1 MPVKLLRRT
10 GIALL
15 TALALLAPAFS
26 ARAGEPGGPIG
37 LEDHPIPGQYIVT
50 LATGARDVDAAA
62 AALASRYGAS
72 LLHVYRYA
80 LQGFAARMNEQAALA
95 LSRDPLVA
103 SVEEDGVVQALDTQ
117 TNATWGL
124 DRIDQRDLPLDTN
137 YTYNAT
143 GAGVTAYI
151 IDTGIRFTHTEFG
164 GRASS
169 GVDEI
174 DGGTADDCNGHGTHV
189 AGTVGGATYGVAKSV
204 TLVAVRVLDCSGSGT
219 TSQVIA
225 GIDWV
230 TGDHT
235 TGPAVAN
242 MSLGGGASS
251 SLDAAVQ
258 NSIVDGVTYA
268 IAAGNGNFLGIA
280 QDACNY
286 SPARVTQALTVAAT
300 DKNDAKASWSNY
312 GTCVDLFAPGVG
324 ITSAWG
330 TSDTATNTISGT
342 SMATPHVAGVAAL
355 YLSTNPTAAV
365 SQVENAVTSNAT
377 PNKVTGAGTGSPN
390 LLLYSGFIGG
400 GSPTNSPPVASFTY
414 SCSGLTCSFTDTS
427 TDPENNISTRNWG
440 FGDSTGSSTQNPT
453 HTYAAGGTYAV
464 TLTVIDSVGASSSTS
479 QNVAVVA
486 QAGAIT
492 LAARGYKVKG
502 YQKVDLTWSPSGQ
515 SAYVD
520 VYRDSVLIKM
530 VANNGAYTDPINRR
544 GSATYTYKVCLA
556 GSTTCSNTATV
567 TF

>member
-1 MPVKLLRRT
+1 MLGT
-10 GIALL
+10 ALL
-15 TALALLAPAFS
+15 VSAALLAPQAS
-26 ARAGEPGGPIG
+26 AAASTKS
-37 LEDHPIPGQYIVT
+37 YIVVFKDT
-50 LATGARDVDAAA
+50 VLDPAAVATQQGRAHGFQ
-62 AALASRYGAS
+62 ASF
-72 LLHVYRYA
+72 VYRWA
-80 LQGFAARMNEQAALA
+80 LKGYAARMNEQAALA

-117 TNATWGL
+117 TSATWGL
-124 DRIDQRDLPLDTN
+124 DRSDQRDLPLDTN

-151 IDTGIRFTHTEFG
+151 IDTGIRLSHTEFG

-174 DGGTADDCNGHGTHV
+174 DGGTADDCHGHGTHV
-189 AGTVGGATYGVAKSV
+189 AGTVGGATYGVAKQV
-204 TLVAVRVLDCSGSGT
+204 ALVAVRVLDCSGNGT
-219 TSQVIA
+219 TAQVIA

-258 NSIVDGVTYA
+258 NSIADGITYA
-268 IAAGNGNFLGIA
+268 IAAGNGNFFGIA

-330 TSDTATNTISGT
+330 TGDSVTNTISGT

-355 YLSTNPTAAV
+355 YLSTNTTATV

-390 LLLYSGFIGG
+390 LLLYSGLTGG

-414 SCSGLTCSFTDTS
+414 SCSGLMCSFTDTS
-427 TDPENNISTRNWG
+427 TDPDSNIATRSWD
-440 FGDSTGSSTQNPT
+440 FGDNNTESSSQTPT
-453 HTYAAGGTYAV
+453 HTYAADGTYLV
-464 TLTVIDSVGASSSTS
+464 KLTVIDSVGASSFTS
-479 QNVAVVA
+479 QSVPVVA

-502 YQKVDLTWSPSGQ
+502 YQKVDLTWTPSGQ
-515 SAYVD
+515 SEYVI
-520 VYRDSVLIKM
+520 VHRDSVPIQTENDG
-530 VANNGAYTDPINRR
+530 VYTDPINRR
-544 GSATYTYKVCLA
+544 GSATYTYKVCSA
-556 GSTTCSNTATV
+556 GSTTTCSNTVTV

>member
-1 MPVKLLRRT
+1 MVFKDTVLD
-10 GIALL
+10 
-15 TALALLAPAFS
+15 PA
-26 ARAGEPGGPIG
+26 AVATQQGRAHGF
-37 LEDHPIPGQYIVT
+37 Q
-50 LATGARDVDAAA
+50 
-62 AALASRYGAS
+62 ASF
-72 LLHVYRYA
+72 VYRWA
-80 LQGFAARMNEQAALA
+80 LKGYAARMNEQAALA

-124 DRIDQRDLPLDTN
+124 DRSDQRDLPLDTN

-151 IDTGIRFTHTEFG
+151 IDTGIRLTHTEFG

-174 DGGTADDCNGHGTHV
+174 DGGTADDCHGHGTHV
-189 AGTVGGATYGVAKSV
+189 AGTVGGATYGVAKQV
-204 TLVAVRVLDCSGSGT
+204 ALVAVRVLDCSGNGT
-219 TSQVIA
+219 TAQVIA

-230 TGDHT
+230 TGHHT

-258 NSIVDGVTYA
+258 NSIADGITYA
-268 IAAGNGNFLGIA
+268 IAAGNGNFFGIA

-330 TSDTATNTISGT
+330 TGDSVTNTISGT
-342 SMATPHVAGVAAL
+342 SMATLHVAGVAAL
-355 YLSTNPTAAV
+355 YLSTNPTATM
-365 SQVENAVTSNAT
+365 SQVENALTSNAT

-400 GSPTNSPPVASFTY
+400 GSPTNNSPPVASFTY

-427 TDPENNISTRNWG
+427 TDPENNIATRNWD
-440 FGDSTGSSTQNPT
+440 FGDSIVSSSQNPT
-453 HTYAAGGTYAV
+453 HAYATDGTYLV
-464 TLTVIDSVGASSSTS
+464 TLTVTDTFDASSSTS
-479 QNVAVVA
+479 HSVPVAA
-486 QAGAIT
+486 QEGAIT

-515 SAYVD
+515 SGYVD
-520 VYRDSVLIKM
+520 VYRDSVKIRT

-556 GSTTCSNTATV
+556 GSTTTCSNTVTV

>member
-1 MPVKLLRRT
+1 MLGT
-10 GIALL
+10 ALL
-15 TALALLAPAFS
+15 VSAALLAPQAS
-26 ARAGEPGGPIG
+26 AAASTKS
-37 LEDHPIPGQYIVT
+37 YIVVFKDT
-50 LATGARDVDAAA
+50 VLDPAAVATQQGRAHGFQ
-62 AALASRYGAS
+62 ASF
-72 LLHVYRYA
+72 VYRWA
-80 LQGFAARMNEQAALA
+80 LKGYAARMNEQAALA

-117 TNATWGL
+117 TSATWGL
-124 DRIDQRDLPLDTN
+124 DRSDQRDLPLDTN

-151 IDTGIRFTHTEFG
+151 IDTGIRLSHTEFG

-174 DGGTADDCNGHGTHV
+174 DGGTADDCHGHGTHV
-189 AGTVGGATYGVAKSV
+189 AGTVGGATYGVAKQV
-204 TLVAVRVLDCSGSGT
+204 ALVAVRVLDCSGNGT
-219 TSQVIA
+219 TAQVIA

-230 TGDHT
+230 TGHHT
-235 TGPAVAN
+235 GGPAVAN

-258 NSIVDGVTYA
+258 NSIADGITYA
-268 IAAGNGNFLGIA
+268 IAAGNGNFFGIA

-330 TSDTATNTISGT
+330 TGDSVTNTISGT

-355 YLSTNPTAAV
+355 YLSTNPTATM
-365 SQVENAVTSNAT
+365 SQVENALTSNAT

-400 GSPTNSPPVASFTY
+400 GSPPNSPPVASFTY
-414 SCSGLTCSFTDTS
+414 SCSGLMCSFTDTS
-427 TDPENNISTRNWG
+427 TDPENNIATRSWN
-440 FGDSTGSSTQNPT
+440 FGDSMVSSSQNPT
-453 HTYAAGGTYAV
+453 HAYATDGTYLV
-464 TLTVIDSVGASSSTS
+464 TLTVTDTFDASSSTS
-479 QNVAVVA
+479 HSVPVAA
-486 QAGAIT
+486 QEGAIT

-515 SAYVD
+515 SGYVD
-520 VYRDSVLIKM
+520 VYRDSVPIQT
-530 VANNGAYTDPINRR
+530 VNDGAYTDPINRR
-544 GSATYTYKVCLA
+544 GSATCTYKVCSA
-556 GSTTCSNTATV
+556 GPTTTCSNTVTV

>member
-1 MPVKLLRRT
+1 MLVS
-10 GIALL
+10 A
-15 TALALLAPAFS
+15 ALLAPQAS
-26 ARAGEPGGPIG
+26 AAASTKS
-37 LEDHPIPGQYIVT
+37 YIVVFKDT
-50 LATGARDVDAAA
+50 VLDPAAVATQQGRAHGFQ
-62 AALASRYGAS
+62 ASF
-72 LLHVYRYA
+72 VYRWA
-80 LQGFAARMNEQAALA
+80 LKGYAARMNEQAALA

-117 TNATWGL
+117 TSATWGL
-124 DRIDQRDLPLDTN
+124 DRSDQRDLPLDTN

-151 IDTGIRFTHTEFG
+151 IDTGIRLSHTEFG

-174 DGGTADDCNGHGTHV
+174 DGGTADDCHGHGTHV
-189 AGTVGGATYGVAKSV
+189 AGTVGGATYGVAKQV
-204 TLVAVRVLDCSGSGT
+204 ALVAVRVLDCSGNGT
-219 TSQVIA
+219 TAQVIA

-230 TGDHT
+230 TGHHT

-251 SLDAAVQ
+251 SLDTAVQ
-258 NSIVDGVTYA
+258 NSIADGITYA
-268 IAAGNGNFLGIA
+268 IAAGNGNFFGIA

-330 TSDTATNTISGT
+330 TGDSVTNTISGT

-355 YLSTNPTAAV
+355 YLSTNTTATV

-400 GSPTNSPPVASFTY
+400 GSPPNSPPVASFTY
-414 SCSGLTCSFTDTS
+414 SCSGLMCSFTDTS
-427 TDPENNISTRNWG
+427 TDPENNIATRSWN
-440 FGDSTGSSTQNPT
+440 FGDSMVSSSQNPT
-453 HTYAAGGTYAV
+453 HAYATDGTYLV
-464 TLTVIDSVGASSSTS
+464 TLTVTDTFDASSSTS
-479 QNVAVVA
+479 HSVPVAA
-486 QAGAIT
+486 QEGAIT

-515 SAYVD
+515 SGYVD
-520 VYRDSVLIKM
+520 VYRDSVPIQT
-530 VANNGAYTDPINRR
+530 VNDGAYTDPINRR
-544 GSATYTYKVCLA
+544 GSATYTYKVCSA
-556 GSTTCSNTATV
+556 GPTTTCSNTVTV

>member
-1 MPVKLLRRT
+1 MLVS
-10 GIALL
+10 A
-15 TALALLAPAFS
+15 ALLAPQAS
-26 ARAGEPGGPIG
+26 AAASTKS
-37 LEDHPIPGQYIVT
+37 YIVVFKDT
-50 LATGARDVDAAA
+50 VLDPAAVATQQGRAHGFQ
-62 AALASRYGAS
+62 ASF
-72 LLHVYRYA
+72 VYRWA
-80 LQGFAARMNEQAALA
+80 LKGYAARMNEQAALA

-103 SVEEDGVVQALDTQ
+103 SIEEDGVVQALDTQ

-124 DRIDQRDLPLDTN
+124 DRSDQRDLPLDTN

-151 IDTGIRFTHTEFG
+151 IDTGIRLSHTEFG

-174 DGGTADDCNGHGTHV
+174 DGGTADDCHGHGTHV
-189 AGTVGGATYGVAKSV
+189 AGTVGGATYGVAKQV
-204 TLVAVRVLDCSGSGT
+204 ALVAVRVLDCSGNGT
-219 TSQVIA
+219 TAQVIA

-258 NSIVDGVTYA
+258 NSIADGITYA
-268 IAAGNGNFLGIA
+268 IAAGNGNFFGIA

-300 DKNDAKASWSNY
+300 DKNDSKASWSNY

-330 TSDTATNTISGT
+330 TGDSVTNTISGT

-355 YLSTNPTAAV
+355 YLSTNPTATM
-365 SQVENAVTSNAT
+365 SQVENALTSNAT

-390 LLLYSGFIGG
+390 LLLYSGLTGG

-414 SCSGLTCSFTDTS
+414 SCSGLMCSFTDTS
-427 TDPENNISTRNWG
+427 TDPENNIATRSWN
-440 FGDSTGSSTQNPT
+440 FGDSMVSSSQNPT
-453 HTYAAGGTYAV
+453 HAYATDGTYLV
-464 TLTVIDSVGASSSTS
+464 TLTVTDTFDASSSTS
-479 QNVAVVA
+479 HSVPVAA
-486 QAGAIT
+486 PEGAIT

-515 SAYVD
+515 SGYVD
-520 VYRDSVLIKM
+520 VYRDSVPIQT
-530 VANNGAYTDPINRR
+530 VNDGAYTDPINRR
-544 GSATYTYKVCLA
+544 GSATYTYKVCSA
-556 GSTTCSNTATV
+556 GPTTTCSNTVTV

>member
-1 MPVKLLRRT
+1 MLGT
-10 GIALL
+10 ALL
-15 TALALLAPAFS
+15 VSAALLAPQAS
-26 ARAGEPGGPIG
+26 AAASTKS
-37 LEDHPIPGQYIVT
+37 YIVVFKDT
-50 LATGARDVDAAA
+50 VLDPAAVATQQGRAHGFQ
-62 AALASRYGAS
+62 ASF
-72 LLHVYRYA
+72 VYRWA
-80 LQGFAARMNEQAALA
+80 LKGYAARMNEQAALA
-95 LSRDPLVA
+95 LSRDPLMA

-117 TNATWGL
+117 TSATWGL
-124 DRIDQRDLPLDTN
+124 DRSDQRDLPLDTN

-151 IDTGIRFTHTEFG
+151 IDTGIRLSHTEFG

-174 DGGTADDCNGHGTHV
+174 DGGTADDCHGHGTHV
-189 AGTVGGATYGVAKSV
+189 AGTVGGATYGVAKQV
-204 TLVAVRVLDCSGSGT
+204 ALVAVRVLDCSGNGT
-219 TSQVIA
+219 TAQVIA

-258 NSIVDGVTYA
+258 NSIADGITYA
-268 IAAGNGNFLGIA
+268 IAAGNGNFFGIA

-330 TSDTATNTISGT
+330 TGDSVTNTISGT

-355 YLSTNPTAAV
+355 YLSTNPTATM
-365 SQVENAVTSNAT
+365 SQVENALTSNAT

-414 SCSGLTCSFTDTS
+414 SCSGLMCSFTDTS
-427 TDPENNISTRNWG
+427 TDPDSNIATRSWN
-440 FGDSTGSSTQNPT
+440 FGDSMVSSSQNPT
-453 HTYAAGGTYAV
+453 HAYATDGTYLV
-464 TLTVIDSVGASSSTS
+464 TLTVTDTFDASSSTS
-479 QNVAVVA
+479 HSVPVAA
-486 QAGAIT
+486 QEGAIT

-515 SAYVD
+515 SGYVD
-520 VYRDSVLIKM
+520 VYRDSVPIQT
-530 VANNGAYTDPINRR
+530 VNDGAYTDPINRR
-544 GSATYTYKVCLA
+544 GSATYTYKVCSA
-556 GSTTCSNTATV
+556 GPTTTCSNTVTV